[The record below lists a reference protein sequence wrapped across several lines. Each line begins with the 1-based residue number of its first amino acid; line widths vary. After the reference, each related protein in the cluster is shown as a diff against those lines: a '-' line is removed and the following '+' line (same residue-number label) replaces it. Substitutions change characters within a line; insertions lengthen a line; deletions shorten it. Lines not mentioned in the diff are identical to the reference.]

1 MKTQRKISEVDLTL
15 PLAGSEG
22 LDINYIGRIRTQ
34 YLFAQHQALVT
45 QTQFADAKAAA
56 LMTLVGLIALRGP
69 FAIGE
74 PPVSLFTG
82 LYLALVAACILFSFL
97 AVFPRYPAAKLR
109 MAMAES
115 DRWSWPAL
123 ATGNFQPD
131 DFSRF
136 MQTSEVSQLVHSV
149 SLSNG
154 YVSRILLRKFLML
167 RIAFLFAF
175 AVLIMTG
182 LRLAAII

>member
-1 MKTQRKISEVDLTL
+1 MNNLVLNI
-15 PLAGSEG
+15 AGVNSKE
-22 LDINYIGRIRTQ
+22 R
-34 YLFAQHQALVT
+34 
-45 QTQFADAKAAA
+45 
-56 LMTLVGLIALRGP
+56 
-69 FAIGE
+69 
-74 PPVSLFTG
+74 

-97 AVFPRYPAAKLR
+97 AVFPRYPSARLRAA
-109 MAMAES
+109 MSES

-123 ATGNFQPD
+123 ASDAFDPD

-149 SLSNG
+149 SLSNS

-175 AVLIMTG
+175 AVLLMTG

>member
-1 MKTQRKISEVDLTL
+1 MKTPRKISEVDLNL
-15 PLAGSEG
+15 PLAGTEG

-69 FAIGE
+69 FAVGE
-74 PPVSLFTG
+74 PPVGLFVG
-82 LYLALVAACILFSFL
+82 LYLALVALCILFSFL

-109 MAMAES
+109 DGMSES

-123 ATGNFQPD
+123 ATDGFEPD

-149 SLSNG
+149 SLSNS
-154 YVSRILLRKFLML
+154 YVSRILLRKFFML

>member
-1 MKTQRKISEVDLTL
+1 MKIPRKISEVDLTL
-15 PLAGSEG
+15 PLAGTEG

-69 FAIGE
+69 FAIGQ
-74 PPVSLFTG
+74 PPVGLFTG

-109 MAMAES
+109 AVMSEN

-123 ATGNFQPD
+123 ASDAVDPD
-131 DFSRF
+131 EFSRF

-149 SLSNG
+149 SLSNS
-154 YVSRILLRKFLML
+154 YISRILLRKFLML

-182 LRLAAII
+182 LRLAAIL